1 MQTFLPYAN
10 YAASAAVLDRRRL
23 GKQRVETLQIMTALM
38 TVTGWVNHPA
48 TLMWRRYEQSLL
60 DYQFAICHEWTKRG
74 HKDTCFKKTKDLYY
88 RHLNWVAE
96 LGQPYWFGS
105 ERFHM
110 SHQSN
115 LLRKDAVYY
124 SQYFPGIPIDMEYVW
139 PEPMADY
146 KKIDLSGPWW
156 TPPDPP
162 PF

>member
-10 YAASAAVLDRRRL
+10 YAASASVLDTKRL
-23 GKQRVETLQIMTALM
+23 GWQRSETLQIMTALM
-38 TVTGWVNHPA
+38 TGTGWVSHPA

-60 DYQFAICHEWTKRG
+60 DYQFAICHEWVSRG
-74 HKDTCFKKTKDLYY
+74 YKDTRFAKTKDIY
-88 RHLNWVAE
+88 RKNLRWTEE
-96 LGQPYWFGS
+96 LGRPYWFGS

-115 LLRKDAVYY
+115 LLRKDPQHYT
-124 SQYFPGIPIDMEYVW
+124 QFFPGIPIDMDYVY

-146 KKIDLSGPWW
+146 KKFNISPWW

-162 PF
+162 LF